1 MRAGFLLPLV
11 EASAVLISAVAFV
24 AFAVATGIL

>member
-11 EASAVLISAVAFV
+11 EASAVLLSAVAFT
-24 AFAVATGIL
+24 AAAVALGIL